1 MAGSL
6 DGRARR
12 VRRLEGRGL
21 ERPAPSW
28 TELEA
33 RALDAEIRE
42 IEEELRSLGADPD
55 EGRPGDERMDLPLDE
70 HIAELE
76 KEIHDDDDH

>member
-12 VRRLEGRGL
+12 VRRLEGLGR
-21 ERPAPSW
+21 ERPAPSR
-28 TELEA
+28 TEEEA

-42 IEEELRSLGADPD
+42 LDEELEALGVDPD
-55 EGRPGDERMDLPLDE
+55 EWRHDGRMDLPLDE
-70 HIAELE
+70 HIAALE
-76 KEIHDDDDH
+76 KEIHGDDDH